1 MESENYISKLLDNYA
16 SKTLL
21 TLFGLIGTIITIYA
35 FFENQNVDL
44 RYEIIA
50 NTNVLDF
57 NADLNKLEVSYDSTN
72 LKQTKE
78 NLRIFT
84 IRIINNGNKTI
95 IKELYDENDPIGLK
109 ISTGTLVE
117 KPEIIK
123 VSNDYIKRTLKVIS
137 YDSKKISLT
146 PVIIEPDEYF
156 IIKLLVLHKKDASP
170 QIFSL
175 GKIAG
180 QKEIT
185 VLNSIDIKEQP
196 SFILTTYSG
205 NIWIQLLRL
214 FSYFIIAVLIIIVII
229 VLSQKINDVRDKNRK
244 NKSIKGFKQT
254 KDYSYTRM
262 DDAIFDRYLKDDF
275 YNLNDINTL
284 IENDIKLNEIY
295 NKLLEQMKSK
305 EFRRFRRTDKNGNHH
320 YYDYSTWKK
329 IKSMINDGI
338 VIQDNN
344 SLSVNQSMKETLNK
358 FIDYVK
364 INDKDYN
371 EGLKSKHLGFF
382 KEPQYE
388 YDDNDDEDEDENEI
402 NNVM

>member
-1 MESENYISKLLDNYA
+1 MEDKNFIVKLFDNYA

-21 TLFGLIGTIITIYA
+21 TIFGLIGTIITIYA

-72 LKQTKE
+72 LKQAKE

-84 IRIINNGNKTI
+84 IRVINNGNKPI
-95 IKELYDENDPIGLK
+95 IKEFYDENDPLGLK

-123 VSNDYIKRTLKVIS
+123 TSNDYIKRTLKVIN
-137 YDSKKISLT
+137 YDNKKISLT
-146 PVIIEPDEYF
+146 PIIIEPDEYF
-156 IIKLLVLHKKDASP
+156 IIKLLVLHKKNTSP

-180 QKEIT
+180 QKEIK
-185 VLNSIDIKEQP
+185 VLNSIDIKEEP
-196 SFILTTYSG
+196 SFIITTYSG

-214 FSYFIIAVLIIIVII
+214 LSYFIIAVVIIIMI
-229 VLSQKINDVRDKNRK
+229 VTLSEKITDVKEKNRK
-244 NKSIKGFKQT
+244 NKAIKGFKQT

-275 YNLNDINTL
+275 YNLNDINKL
-284 IENDIKLNEIY
+284 IDNNIKLNEIY
-295 NKLLEQMKSK
+295 NKLSEQMKSK
-305 EFRRFRRTDKNGNHH
+305 EFRRFRRTDENGKHS
-320 YYDYSTWKK
+320 YYDYGTWRT

-344 SLSVNQSMKETLNK
+344 LLTVNQSMKETLNK
-358 FIDYVK
+358 FVDYLI
-364 INDKDYN
+364 INHQTYN
-371 EGLKSKHLGFF
+371 HNGGLKLNHF
-382 KEPQYE
+382 KSFNESE
-388 YDDNDDEDEDENEI
+388 YDDEDDDEIINEE
-402 NNVM
+402 